1 MAGDKDGAGRR
12 VQDGTAV
19 SSGDSSAATTNP
31 ALGSEGMTLPGID
44 SADVTLAGVPTSSGP
59 PQAASTPRSD
69 PSDAVTIVE
78 SSGSGGSS
86 TPHPIFS
93 SIGATIFPE
102 GDVLGGRYEIQKLL
116 GMGGMGAVYKARDME
131 VERVVGLK
139 VIRPDLA
146 GDPAILARFKQELVL
161 ARQVTH
167 KNIIRIYDLNE
178 ADGVK
183 FITMEF
189 IEGEDL
195 RTILTRQ
202 GKLSAEESV
211 SIIIQV
217 CAGLQAAHSEGVIHR
232 DLKPS
237 NIMRDGAGRV
247 VIMDFGLAR
256 TVQGDG
262 MTRTGMMIGTM
273 EYMSP
278 EQAMGKEL
286 DARSDEFAVGLIL
299 YELLSGFIPFQAD
312 SAIASLVK
320 RTQEQATPLTDVD
333 SSVPVPLSNIVSK
346 CLERDPNGR
355 FNSVQELIDQLE
367 IWQGKK
373 AGQTVSAPVLPS
385 AAAPAKRLP
394 WKWIVVAAAVVVLA
408 IGAVVGIRS
417 GSGAGGAPAAVKG
430 PVTSLAI
437 IPFQN
442 GSGDPSLDWLSSSL
456 SENLSSDMGQSAHL
470 HLVSPARLQQV
481 LHDLHISPQS
491 QLDLSQLKR
500 IAEFTNANTVV
511 FGQYAKFGDQIRVNA
526 TVNDLKNDRQYQVAT
541 DVASEKDLLAGLTK
555 LAEEVRQKLASSPEL
570 LKELQSQ
577 TPFVLTKSVP
587 ALRAYD
593 QGLQLSRSGKEQ
605 EAAKKFEEATEAD
618 PNFAMAYSQLAKSYQ
633 TLGFDDK
640 AEQTSRRAVTLSD
653 GLPAR
658 ERYLI
663 EATHARIMNQPE
675 KAIEAYQNITQ
686 ANPSDTDAQ
695 FALAGLYEDARN
707 FDEARKCLAKVRA
720 ADGKNVYALLASG
733 RVELRAG
740 NAQAGLEF
748 LNPAYSLAMQLDNE
762 EVKASIEQAM
772 GVAYEQLGKLD
783 EALRNMQDAL
793 AIRKKLG
800 LQRDMASSLYAIAGV
815 QDTLGNSAAA
825 FASYKEALAVL
836 QQIGDKHGIATTL
849 MNLGAT
855 YNDHAQYD
863 EALKN
868 LNDALTRFR
877 ELGDEPAQATVLNNI
892 GTARFSMGEFQDAL
906 TYFQQAYQLREKL
919 KLSADMTQSLHNLAE
934 TNVKLGQYDT
944 ALSQYLKAL
953 DSGRASADQS
963 VIGQESSSLG
973 ALFATQGKYDA
984 ALKSLQEAMKQYQQ
998 ANDHTWLMAETQARY
1013 GDVLSQVGRFEE
1025 GQKQLEDALK
1035 VAADVKNNTVTAE
1048 ALNWLGDSYFYRGD
1062 YAAARQQYE
1071 KAAAVAAKAKI
1082 REQVAVSKFG
1092 LARLDV
1098 VQGRSTAAIPALQK
1112 LVQESDAS
1120 GLKALSVQASNY
1132 LAQAL
1137 EATGKTD
1144 AARQELDRALN
1155 RAEKLGLLVE
1165 QARAHYLLAQ
1175 AFDKTGKASQ
1185 STPQYREAVKLLESI
1200 SKEDGASRLLERSDL
1215 KDIYHE
1221 ATKSYQGA
1229 A

>member
-1 MAGDKDGAGRR
+1 MAGDREGAARR
-12 VQDGTAV
+12 AQDGTAL
-19 SSGDSSAATTNP
+19 SSGDSSAATPKP
-31 ALGSEGMTLPGID
+31 ALGPEGKPLPDVNSPDVTLPGTAASPLRSGPSAGKSDSSDAMTLP
-44 SADVTLAGVPTSSGP
+44 AG
-59 PQAASTPRSD
+59 
-69 PSDAVTIVE
+69 
-78 SSGSGGSS
+78 SSGSGSS
-86 TPHPIFS
+86 PHPIFS
-93 SIGATIFPE
+93 SIGATVFRE

-116 GMGGMGAVYKARDME
+116 GMGGMGAVYKARDIE
-131 VERVVGLK
+131 VERMVGLK

-195 RTILTRQ
+195 RTILLRE
-202 GKLSAEESV
+202 GKLSPADSV
-211 SIIIQV
+211 SIIVQA
-217 CAGLQAAHSEGVIHR
+217 CAGLLAAHSEGVIHR

-237 NIMRDGAGRV
+237 NIMRDASGRV

-286 DARSDEFAVGLIL
+286 DARSDQFALGLIL

-320 RTQEQATPLTDVD
+320 RTQERATPLADVD
-333 SSVPVPLSNIVSK
+333 STIPPALSHIVSK
-346 CLERDPNGR
+346 CLERDSNAR
-355 FNSVQELIDQLE
+355 FASIQELIDQLE

-373 AGQTVSAPVLPS
+373 TGQSVAAPSLPS
-385 AAAPAKRLP
+385 TEAPAKRFP
-394 WKWIVVAAAVVVLA
+394 WKWVAVGAAAVVLTL
-408 IGAVVGIRS
+408 GAVLVVRNKA
-417 GSGAGGAPAAVKG
+417 GSSPETVVSQG

-437 IPFQN
+437 VPFHN

-456 SENLSSDMGQSAHL
+456 SENLSTDIGQSAHL
-470 HLVSPARLQQV
+470 HLVSPGRLQQV

-491 QLDLSQLKR
+491 ELDMSQLKR
-500 IAEFTNANTVV
+500 IAEFTNADTVV

-526 TVNDLKNDRQYQVAT
+526 TVSDLKNDRQYQVAT
-541 DVASEKDLLAGLTK
+541 DVASEKELLAGLNK
-555 LAEEVRQKLASSPEL
+555 LADEVRQKLAASPGI

-577 TPFVLTKSVP
+577 APFVLTQSVP

-593 QGLQLSRSGKEQ
+593 EGLQLARSGKNQ
-605 EAAKKFEEATEAD
+605 DAAKKFEAATEAD
-618 PNFAMAYSQLAKSYQ
+618 ANFAMAYSQLALSYQ
-633 TLGFDDK
+633 ALGFDDK
-640 AEQTSRRAVTLSD
+640 AEQASRRAVTLSD
-653 GLPAR
+653 NLPAR
-658 ERYLI
+658 QRYLI
-663 EATHARIMNQPE
+663 QANHARITNQPE
-675 KAIEAYQNITQ
+675 KAIEAYQNITKG
-686 ANPSDTDAQ
+686 NPDDTDAQ
-695 FALAGLYEDARN
+695 FKLAQLYEDAQN
-707 FDEARKCLAKVRA
+707 YDEARQHLAKVRA
-720 ADGKNVYALLASG
+720 ADAKNVDVLLASG
-733 RVELRAG
+733 RVEIKAG
-740 NAQAGLEF
+740 NPQAGLDY
-748 LNPAYSLAMQLDNE
+748 LNPAYSLATQLDNE
-762 EVKASIEQAM
+762 EVKASIQQAM
-772 GVAYEQLGKLD
+772 GVAYNGLGKLD

-800 LQRDMASSLYAIAGV
+800 LLRGVASSLDQIAGI
-815 QDTLGNSAAA
+815 QDAQGKTADAL
-825 FASYKEALAVL
+825 ASYKEALAIR
-836 QQIGDKHGIATTL
+836 QQIGDKNGIATTL

-863 EALKN
+863 NALKS
-868 LNDALTRFR
+868 LNDSLTRFR
-877 ELGDEPAQATVLNNI
+877 ELNDEPSQATVLNDI
-892 GTARFSMGEFQDAL
+892 GSARFNMGEFQDAL
-906 TYFQQAYQLREKL
+906 TYYQQSYQIRDKL
-919 KLSADMTQSLHNLAE
+919 KLTADVTASLHNLAE

-953 DSGRASADQS
+953 DNGRSSADQG
-963 VIGQESSSLG
+963 VVAQESSSLG
-973 ALFATQGKYDA
+973 ALFTTQGKYDA
-984 ALKSLQEAMKQYQQ
+984 ALKSLQEALKSYQQ
-998 ANDHTWLMAETQARY
+998 ANDRTWWTAETMARY

-1035 VAADVKNNTVTAE
+1035 LAAEVKNDNVMTE
-1048 ALNWLGDSYFYRGD
+1048 AMNWLGDSYFYRGD

-1071 KAAAVAAKAKI
+1071 KAGALASKSKI
-1082 REQVAVSKFG
+1082 REQVALSKLG

-1098 VQGRSTAAIPALQK
+1098 AQGRYAAAVPALQK
-1112 LVQESDAS
+1112 LVQDADAV
-1120 GLKALSVQASNY
+1120 GLKAPSVQASTY

-1137 EATGKTD
+1137 LAIGKVD
-1144 AARQELDRALN
+1144 AAQQELDRALN

-1175 AFDKTGKASQ
+1175 AFAKAGKSAQ
-1185 STPQYREAVKLLESI
+1185 ATPQYRETVRLLESV
-1200 SKEDGASRLLERSDL
+1200 SKEDGASRVLERTDI

-1221 ATKSYQGA
+1221 AAKSYQGA
-1229 A
+1229 P